1 MRVEWD
7 WVYAVGV
14 LDIAEERKTQP
25 TFPYEIQAV
34 RFGNVAI
41 LSLMGEPFV
50 EAQLEIKRT
59 SPFAF
64 LQVAHMANGYCGYI
78 PSREA
83 LAGGGYETRT
93 SHGSRLAPEAL
104 EMIEQAAGGLLKK
117 LHTSK

>member
-1 MRVEWD
+1 
-7 WVYAVGV
+7 
-14 LDIAEERKTQP
+14 
-25 TFPYEIQAV
+25 
-34 RFGNVAI
+34 
-41 LSLMGEPFV
+41 MGEPFV